1 MQDVWQYRSQLYLQ
15 KICFLSFYNMCTLH
29 PPFFVC
35 LCSCFP
41 FLSSSSSL
49 PHPLLLLFIIN
60 LCCPLL
66 LLFLISFHSFYFL
79 SLSFTFLFFLP
90 PTLLIHPLPL
100 IASIYQRKIWDLTN
114 ARLCP
119 FKSYIY
125 KMTVNTY
132 KIYSIDSRFFTHPVF
147 HSEYTKLIHYKFNI
161 YFSTSAFYHAVF

>member
-1 MQDVWQYRSQLYLQ
+1 MFDDIGANY
-15 KICFLSFYNMCTLH
+15 ICKKFVFCRFTICALCIHL
-29 PPFFVC
+29 FVC
-35 LCSCFP
+35 VCVLVFLF
-41 FLSSSSSL
+41 FLSSSSP

-79 SLSFTFLFFLP
+79 SLSFTFLFFLS

-100 IASIYQRKIWDLTN
+100 IASIYQRKIRDLTN